1 MRILVSL
8 LLLLMTAP
16 VAMSQ
21 TCITNTH
28 SLNFSAASV
37 NFSTD
42 VNLAPDSAITVEA
55 WIKASS
61 WAANS
66 FEGSIVCKHSWS
78 QGEQGYVLRAG
89 NNGQLNFSVCGKN
102 ASGVSISW
110 VGAASPAGSMLVNT
124 WYHVAGTYDG
134 DSVRVF
140 INGVQRGATSLPDG
154 MIQGLAYPIRIGRLS
169 DQSQTQTRY
178 FSGQIDEV
186 RIWER
191 ALTASEILTRYNTHL
206 DPTQETGLVGYWRFN
221 NGTGNTVT
229 DQTANGNN
237 GTTSGATWNT
247 NVPFNQTAVTPIIF
261 PNGVLLTC
269 LQPYASYQWFLN
281 NNPITG
287 ATGQSWTAVANGAYT
302 VTVTDSVGCTAT
314 SSPYVIAGVGLEEIS
329 GTQVWV
335 NHQDET
341 LQIIAKNG
349 QRIERVEIYSLT
361 GQRLMEES
369 CQTDNCSIHTGRIN
383 KGIYQGILYL
393 QNGDVRSFRFLAD

>member
-1 MRILVSL
+1 MRTLCTLLVV
-8 LLLLMTAP
+8 LMAGSTAL
-16 VAMSQ
+16 SQ
-21 TCITNTH
+21 PCITNTH

-37 NFSTD
+37 NFTTD
-42 VNLAPDSAITVEA
+42 NNLAPDSAITVEA

-61 WAANS
+61 WAANN

-110 VGAASPAGSMLVNT
+110 VGATSPSASMMVNT

-154 MIQGLAYPIRIGRLS
+154 MIRGLAYPIRIGRLS

-178 FSGQIDEV
+178 FTGQIDEV

-206 DPTQETGLVGYWRFN
+206 DPALETGLVGYWRFN
-221 NGTGNTVT
+221 NGTGVTVT

-261 PNGVLLTC
+261 PNGFLLTC
-269 LQPYASYQWFLN
+269 LQPYVSYQWYLN
-281 NNPITG
+281 NNPISG
-287 ATGQSWTAVANGAYT
+287 AIGQSWTAVANGAYT
-302 VTVTDSVGCTAT
+302 VMVTDSAGCTAT
-314 SSPYVIAGVGLEEIS
+314 SSPYVIAGVGLTELNENNVEFI
-329 GTQVWV
+329 
-335 NHQDET
+335 NLPD
-341 LQIIAKNG
+341 QITIRMKNG
-349 QRIERVEIYSLT
+349 EVLKSLEVYNIALQKVGEVTPSGPEVIWRKDGIKT
-361 GQRLMEES
+361 GMYHII
-369 CQTDNCSIHTGRIN
+369 IHDS
-383 KGIYQGILYL
+383 
-393 QNGDVRSFRFLAD
+393 NGHLAKLSFMQP